1 MPEQTPAEPSP
12 PVWRQQAVHYA
23 IGFASTFLA
32 VFLATLFSG
41 LLLLATVRLYVGW
54 EVARIAERMGKA
66 K

>member
-1 MPEQTPAEPSP
+1 MPEQTPVIPDQSA
-12 PVWRQQAVHYA
+12 WRQQAVHYA

-32 VFLATLFSG
+32 VFLATFLSG

-54 EVARIAERMGKA
+54 EIGRVAERMGKV